1 MRRNSSSPLPSGTS
15 LLTLADD
22 ATIAAYL
29 RQRFPALNNLKPDT
43 DLLAG
48 GAVDSLG
55 MLDLMMFLGERFGIA
70 LDDADFTPDNLA
82 TPARLTDFVDR
93 RGAR

>member
-1 MRRNSSSPLPSGTS
+1 MIET
-15 LLTLADD
+15 
-22 ATIAAYL
+22 YL
-29 RQRFPALNNLKPDT
+29 RQRFPALAHLTPET
-43 DLLAG
+43 ELLAG

-82 TPARLTDFVDR
+82 TPARLVAFVEQR
-93 RGAR
+93 SSR

>member
-1 MRRNSSSPLPSGTS
+1 MIDDSFETS
-15 LLTLADD
+15 AIIET
-22 ATIAAYL
+22 YL
-29 RQRFPALNNLKPDT
+29 RQRFPALAQLTPET
-43 DLLAG
+43 ELLSG

-82 TPARLTDFVDR
+82 TPARLVAFVEQR
-93 RGAR
+93 SPR

>member
-1 MRRNSSSPLPSGTS
+1 MIDDRSTTS
-15 LLTLADD
+15 AI
-22 ATIAAYL
+22 IAAYL
-29 RQRFPALNNLKPDT
+29 RQRFPALQHLTPET
-43 DLLAG
+43 ELLAG

-82 TPARLTDFVDR
+82 TPARLAAFVDR
-93 RGAR
+93 RSAR

>member
-1 MRRNSSSPLPSGTS
+1 MI
-15 LLTLADD
+15 DD
-22 ATIAAYL
+22 STDTAAIIDTYL
-29 RQRFPALNNLKPDT
+29 RQRFPALENLSPET
-43 DLLAG
+43 ELLAG

-82 TPARLTDFVDR
+82 TPARLTAFVEQ
-93 RGAR
+93 RGA